1 MTETWPIEPPLAG
14 TEREHLIGMLDRLR
28 ATFRWKAG
36 GLNADQLN
44 ARISSSE
51 LTLGGLLK
59 HLSFVEATQFTWK
72 TYRLDPGEPWTSVD
86 WEADADWDF
95 HSAANDSPAELYA
108 LYDSTVA
115 ASRRRLD
122 GLLDDGG
129 LDQLTEIT
137 WQGQRPTLRRS
148 SATWSRS
155 TAAIPATPTS
165 SASRS
170 TDWSGRTRR
179 RAGSPAEA
187 LPVITG

>member
-137 WQGQRPTLRRS
+137 WQGQRPTLRRFVC
-148 SATWSRS
+148 
-155 TAAIPATPTS
+155 
-165 SASRS
+165 
-170 TDWSGRTRR
+170 DLVEEYGRH
-179 RAGSPAEA
+179 
-187 LPVITG
+187 TGHADLIRESIDGLVGEDPPEGWQPS